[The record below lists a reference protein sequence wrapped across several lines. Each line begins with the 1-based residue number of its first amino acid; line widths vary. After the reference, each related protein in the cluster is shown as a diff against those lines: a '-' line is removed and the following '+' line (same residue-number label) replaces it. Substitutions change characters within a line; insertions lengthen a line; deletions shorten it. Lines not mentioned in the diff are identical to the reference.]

1 MALHGY
7 PLSADPS
14 GDAAEQGVRPKI
26 NVPYAHLTV
35 DGSSDPLPDIDRG
48 GPRCG
53 MIHCTPPKAPLK
65 NAVPE
70 RFANPCL
77 RLSGMFSVV
86 EQKKDCSKESG
97 LFLARI
103 KAETR
108 ESEDRSPG
116 SAKLPPDGATGLDP
130 ISECGNLRR
139 KQRSTAATR
148 FLRYS
153 FKKRE
158 IIAIRL

>member
-53 MIHCTPPKAPLK
+53 MIHRTP
-65 NAVPE
+65 
-70 RFANPCL
+70 
-77 RLSGMFSVV
+77 
-86 EQKKDCSKESG
+86 
-97 LFLARI
+97 
-103 KAETR
+103 
-108 ESEDRSPG
+108 
-116 SAKLPPDGATGLDP
+116 
-130 ISECGNLRR
+130 
-139 KQRSTAATR
+139 
-148 FLRYS
+148 
-153 FKKRE
+153 
-158 IIAIRL
+158 